1 MNYVLLDAMIVMK
14 VIINNVL
21 VVRMVILWRMLIE
34 FVENVNLT
42 VNIVYLRQLVQ
53 NVFSFILLLMVLV
66 FDARIIVFNVILF
79 ILQTVKNVLQ
89 VINLLINNVLKYKLM
104 NVFILVLLIH
114 LNVFYVKKDLLY
126 IRMAYVCSA
135 RLTVNFLVIHS
146 ISTSV
151 GKRNT

>member
-79 ILQTVKNVLQ
+79 ILQTVKNVL
-89 VINLLINNVLKYKLM
+89 
-104 NVFILVLLIH
+104 
-114 LNVFYVKKDLLY
+114 
-126 IRMAYVCSA
+126 
-135 RLTVNFLVIHS
+135 
-146 ISTSV
+146 
-151 GKRNT
+151 